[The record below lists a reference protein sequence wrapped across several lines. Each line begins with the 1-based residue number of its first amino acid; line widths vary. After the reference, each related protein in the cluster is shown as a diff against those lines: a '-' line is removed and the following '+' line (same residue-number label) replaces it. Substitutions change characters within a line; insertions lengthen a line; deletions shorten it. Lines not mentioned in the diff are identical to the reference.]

1 MLSAFK
7 TTMATLVNW
16 ALIWVEVEGRPLL
29 TSMQVARLPI
39 HSETSSTEIPI
50 LVVLV

>member
-1 MLSAFK
+1 
-7 TTMATLVNW
+7 MATLVNW

-29 TSMQVARLPI
+29 TSMQVVARLPI